1 MKNKE
6 LQLKALDK
14 RQQMMNYWVAPSHKK
29 KKMTQ
34 KEQQDR
40 VVEIAET
47 VCKYYNVTY
56 GQVMSKYRG
65 REVVL
70 ARQMAM
76 YLSKH
81 KTELKAELISQQF
94 NRDRTTYLHSVDKI
108 EGQMTNK
115 FDQSIKEDFFNLN
128 VLI

>member
-34 KEQQDR
+34 KEQQDKIT
-40 VVEIAET
+40 EITET

-56 GQVMSKYRG
+56 GQVMAKNRK

-70 ARQMAM
+70 ARQMSM
-76 YLSKH
+76 YLAMH
-81 KTELKAELISQQF
+81 KTDLNPRIIGECFKK
-94 NRDRTTYLHSVDKI
+94 DRTTYLHSVDKI